1 MKHSLIL
8 LFTGLALL
16 AESAPAGDLTIGFIY
31 VGPKDDYGYNQAHA
45 LGAAS
50 VSKLP
55 GVKVVEEANVPETV
69 AVEETMRD
77 MIVDELAG
85 GRCSWEHN

>member
-1 MKHSLIL
+1 MMKHSLL
-8 LFTGLALL
+8 LFLAGLALFPR
-16 AESAPAGDLTIGFIY
+16 SALAGDLTIGFIY

-55 GVKVVEEANVPETV
+55 GRQDGRGGQCP
-69 AVEETMRD
+69 RD
-77 MIVDELAG
+77 SRG
-85 GRCSWEHN
+85 